1 MIKAAIEKILA
12 IAEVGTFEIH
22 KQTYSTQPIH
32 RVKPHIDKAT
42 SIHLQTLS
50 SLVEFVKHNDGLKN
64 QTMIC
69 IDGPKEV
76 YLKSNML
83 PDGSRE
89 TYAQVVAV
97 VPNISYDC
105 HFDLEDFNIML
116 QSKFKDDS
124 QGHKATLLEVVGNYQ
139 EENGVKIS
147 DNGVTQG
154 VTVKKGVRME
164 LVAVPNPVTLKPM
177 RTFTE
182 VEQPESL
189 FVFRMKGGGRAGI
202 FEADGKAWQND
213 AVENIKT
220 YLKKELEGI
229 EITIVG

>member
-1 MIKAAIEKILA
+1 MIKAAIEKILQ
-12 IAEVGTFEIH
+12 IAEVETFDFNGSS
-22 KQTYSTQPIH
+22 YSTKPLDRI
-32 RVKPHIDKAT
+32 KPHIDKAN

-50 SLVEFVKHNDGLKN
+50 SLVEFVKHTDGMKN

-83 PDGSRE
+83 ADGSRE
-89 TYAQVVAV
+89 TYAQVEAV
-97 VPNISYDC
+97 VPGIAFNQQ
-105 HFDLEDFNIML
+105 FDLEDFNIML
-116 QSKFKDDS
+116 QSKFKTDS
-124 QGHKATLLEVVGNYQ
+124 KGHKEQLLQVSGNYQ
-139 EENGVKIS
+139 EESGVGIA

-154 VTVKKGVRME
+154 VTIKKGVRME
-164 LVAVPNPVTLKPM
+164 MVAVPNPVTLKPM

-189 FVFRMKGGGRAGI
+189 FIFRMKEGGRAGI
-202 FEADGKAWQND
+202 FEADGKAWQNE
-213 AVENIKT
+213 AVENIKA
-220 YLKKELEGI
+220 YLKEELKDV